1 MTKTDSDLL
10 ADVFG
15 EPRGRRERPQ
25 SPQAPQF
32 GQYLRQDAPSRPA
45 GGREPQYHNRG
56 KNTRVGTTRAWR
68 ADG

>member
-15 EPRGRRERPQ
+15 EPRGRRERPL
-25 SPQAPQF
+25 ATQF
-32 GQYLRQDAPSRPA
+32 GQHLRQDAPSRPA